1 MKPLQEHVYLEMD
14 GNDDGQGEDEDLA
27 VVHRVVHIRPVS
39 GAENSNFLPSSH
51 LLLRQS
57 CYKSFLMRTPQASKA
72 QWSII
77 LASIKMPAAI
87 QNAANIA
94 KIPIVKISVVWIS
107 SISSIVHIHWG
118 RQTFPEPHSR
128 TLKMIVYQN
137 KWVKVEAF
145 QILQYQ
151 MCCGGGFIS
160 VSQEVAK

>member
-1 MKPLQEHVYLEMD
+1 MD
-14 GNDDGQGEDEDLA
+14 GNDDGQGEDEDLK

-51 LLLRQS
+51 LLMRQS

-94 KIPIVKISVVWIS
+94 KMHIAKIPIVKISVVWIS

-118 RQTFPEPHSR
+118 RQTFPEPHSC